1 MSTKHQGHFA
11 RKRFGQNFLVDQG
24 VIDSIVDVI
33 APKRGE
39 RMVEIGPGLAA
50 LTEPLIARLATPESP
65 LHAVELD
72 RDLIGRL
79 EKRFGDRLVVHSA
92 DALDFDF
99 ASLALEGEDNEKP
112 TLRIVGN
119 LPYNISSPLLF
130 HLTTFAH
137 KVIDQHFMLQDEVVD
152 RMIAEPASKDYG
164 RLSVMLQ
171 YRYVMDKLLDV
182 PPQSFNPPPKV
193 NSAIV
198 RCETTWAR
206 IATRSISTPSASI
219 SRAAPKKCRW
229 RNLSRWRRRFSAR
242 RSERSRHPSA
252 ISSAVQVARAV
263 RVASR
268 ASRSPVARAC
278 ASRSG
283 RTANSHLPPTA
294 RAPDARSRH
303 RHS

>member
-24 VIDSIVDVI
+24 IIDSIVDTI
-33 APKRGE
+33 APRRGE

-50 LTEPLIARLATPESP
+50 LTEPLIERVATPESP

-79 EKRFGDRLVVHSA
+79 EKRFGERLVVHSA

-99 ASLALEGEDNEKP
+99 STLALDGEKP
-112 TLRIVGN
+112 SLRIVGN

-130 HLTTFAH
+130 HLTACAP
-137 KVIDQHFMLQDEVVD
+137 KVVDQHFMLQDEVVE

-171 YRYVMDKLLDV
+171 YRYSMDKLIDV
-182 PPQSFNPPPKV
+182 PPESFNPPPKV

-198 RCETTWAR
+198 RMIPYAAHEM
-206 IATRSISTPSASI
+206 TPVNQDVLSDVVK
-219 SRAAPKKCRW
+219 AAFAQRRKVLRN
-229 RNLSRWRRRFSAR
+229 NLSAYRDKVDFDALGFDLAR
-242 RSERSRHPSA
+242 RAEEVPVA
-252 ISSAVQVARAV
+252 EFVALAQAVARA
-263 RVASR
+263 
-268 ASRSPVARAC
+268 
-278 ASRSG
+278 
-283 RTANSHLPPTA
+283 
-294 RAPDARSRH
+294 
-303 RHS
+303 

>member
-130 HLTTFAH
+130 HLATFADR
-137 KVIDQHFMLQDEVVD
+137 VIDQHFMLQNEVVE
-152 RMIAEPASKDYG
+152 RMVAEPGTKAFS

-171 YRYVMDKLLDV
+171 YRYVIDKLLDV
-182 PPQSFNPPPKV
+182 PPESFQPPPKV
-193 NSAIV
+193 DSAIV
-198 RCETTWAR
+198 RMIPYAPHELPTVDQTTLGELVTAAFSQR
-206 IATRSISTPSASI
+206 RKMLRNTLSAYRDTVDFDALGFDLQR
-219 SRAAPKKCRW
+219 RA
-229 RNLSRWRRRFSAR
+229 
-242 RSERSRHPSA
+242 EE
-252 ISSAVQVARAV
+252 V
-263 RVASR
+263 
-268 ASRSPVARAC
+268 PVAEYVSVAQAVSA
-278 ASRSG
+278 AS
-283 RTANSHLPPTA
+283 PK
-294 RAPDARSRH
+294 
-303 RHS
+303 

>member
-11 RKRFGQNFLVDQG
+11 RKRFGQHFLVDQSIIG
-24 VIDSIVDVI
+24 SIVDTI

-50 LTEPLIARLATPESP
+50 LTEPLIERVST

-79 EKRFGDRLVVHSA
+79 EKRFGNKLVVHSA

-99 ASLALEGEDNEKP
+99 GTLALESEKP

-119 LPYNISSPLLF
+119 LPYSISSLLLF
-130 HLTTFAH
+130 HLTAFAP
-137 KVIDQHFMLQDEVVD
+137 KVVDQHFMLQDEVVK

-171 YRYVMDKLLDV
+171 YHYSMDKLIDV
-182 PPQSFNPPPKV
+182 PPESFNPPPKV

-198 RCETTWAR
+198 RMIPYAPHEMPTVNDVVL
-206 IATRSISTPSASI
+206 SDVVK
-219 SRAAPKKCRW
+219 AAFAQRRKVLCN
-229 RNLSRWRRRFSAR
+229 NLSVYRDKIDFDALGFDLAR
-242 RSERSRHPSA
+242 RAEE
-252 ISSAVQVARAV
+252 V
-263 RVASR
+263 
-268 ASRSPVARAC
+268 PVAEFIALAQAVEYLAKKRIGEF
-278 ASRSG
+278 R
-283 RTANSHLPPTA
+283 
-294 RAPDARSRH
+294 
-303 RHS
+303 